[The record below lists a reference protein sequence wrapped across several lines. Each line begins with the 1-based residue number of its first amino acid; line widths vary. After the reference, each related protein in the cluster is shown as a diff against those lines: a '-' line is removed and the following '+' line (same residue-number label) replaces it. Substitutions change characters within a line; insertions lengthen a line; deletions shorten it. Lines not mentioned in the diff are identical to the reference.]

1 MSRRGL
7 ALFAAMCV
15 VWGIPYLFIKIA
27 VRDLSPAALVLGRT
41 SIAALLLLPIAARRG
56 SLRPLLGHTAPLV
69 AFAAIE
75 IAVPWWLLAKAETQ
89 ISSSLT
95 ALLIAAVPLIGAALA
110 LAARHGERLGVRAV
124 SGLGLGM
131 AGVATLVG
139 LDTAGAGAAPI
150 AEVGGVAFCYAL
162 GPILLDRYLGDLPAI
177 GVIAG
182 SLALAALVYIPI
194 AVTQLPDHTPSA
206 EVLTAVGVL
215 AVVCTAL
222 AFLLFFALIANIGPV
237 RATVITYV
245 NPAVAAVAGI
255 AFLGES
261 FTVGMAIG
269 FALVLAG
276 SALAT
281 HRSKAAAT
289 PEPSSAPA

>member
-41 SIAALLLLPIAARRG
+41 SIAALLLLPLAAGRG
-56 SLRPLLGHTAPLV
+56 ALRPLLGRAIPL
-69 AFAAIE
+69 ATFAAIE
-75 IAVPWWLLAKAETQ
+75 IAIPWWLLAKAETQ

-95 ALLIAAVPLIGAALA
+95 ALLIAAVPLIGAVLA
-110 LAARHGERLGVRAV
+110 LAARHGERLGARAV
-124 SGLGLGM
+124 TGLGLGM

-139 LDTAGAGAAPI
+139 LDTAGAGLAPI
-150 AEVGGVAFCYAL
+150 AAVGGVAFCYAL

-182 SLALAALVYIPI
+182 SLALAALVYVPI
-194 AVTQLPDHTPSA
+194 GATQLPDHMPST
-206 EVLTAVGVL
+206 EVLVSVGVL

-222 AFLLFFALIANIGPV
+222 AFLLFFALIATIGPV

-245 NPAVAAVAGI
+245 NPAVAALAGV
-255 AFLGES
+255 AFLGET
-261 FTVGMAIG
+261 FTAGMGIG
-269 FALVLAG
+269 FVLILAG
-276 SALAT
+276 SVLAT
-281 HRSKAAAT
+281 HRGKPAAA
-289 PEPSSAPA
+289 PETSGAPA